1 MNSKQQK
8 AYDAQLDKM
17 NLTDSQRDGFDHSA
31 KRSLIDFDTYQNTD
45 SFSLHGYSLSQVMDD
60 IVLAQYVDLTED
72 GTAVKRGEIFIPLS
86 QVQRTWRMARVI
98 LAGPMCKFA
107 KPGDIV
113 CFPDDKG
120 IKVDNLTVTGY
131 DLPLRNCLFL
141 NEQRFF
147 GICEELKE
155 DDNRSK

>member
-60 IVLAQYVDLTED
+60 IVLAQYVDLC
-72 GTAVKRGEIFIPLS
+72 VSSLN
-86 QVQRTWRMARVI
+86 QVT
-98 LAGPMCKFA
+98 LFA
-107 KPGDIV
+107 SLT
-113 CFPDDKG
+113 
-120 IKVDNLTVTGY
+120 IK
-131 DLPLRNCLFL
+131 
-141 NEQRFF
+141 
-147 GICEELKE
+147 ELK
-155 DDNRSK
+155 SII